1 MAKRN
6 PTVVG
11 LDIGTYKVGVI
22 VAEVGDDGVE
32 ITGIGTASSS
42 GLKKGTVV
50 NIEATV
56 EAIRKAVDEAEL
68 MAATEMRSVVA
79 GAEGSH
85 IKGINTECK
94 LVAICADAVGV
105 AGEKLKLC
113 EPLVSWLLASV
124 SVRTVPAPL
133 LKVSVTEPAS
143 AGSGSA
149 KSTAIGPGVTV
160 KPTGAVSVGVCVV
173 VSPM

>member
-1 MAKRN
+1 MRMAKRN

-42 GLKKGTVV
+42 GLRKGTVV

-68 MAATEMRSVVA
+68 MAATEIRSVIA
-79 GAEGSH
+79 GSAGSH
-85 IKGINTECK
+85 IKVFNSHGVVAVKKREVEGEDVERVMEAARAVALPTDREVLHVLPQEFVVDDQDGIK
-94 LVAICADAVGV
+94 D
-105 AGEKLKLC
+105 
-113 EPLVSWLLASV
+113 PVSM
-124 SVRTVPAPL
+124 T
-133 LKVSVTEPAS
+133 
-143 AGSGSA
+143 GSGSRRA
-149 KSTAIGPGVTV
+149 ST
-160 KPTGAVSVGVCVV
+160 S
-173 VSPM
+173 